1 MVRWHRSKWYV
12 ADSSQFF
19 FRIYL
24 IVFELELFIVAFVTT
39 GSNMHIEMGFRF
51 WYGPP
56 VVLYISEGFHKSI
69 LCVELASVYTKERVH
84 YRKVTFGLQKQLP
97 SQYSNCCQL
106 FPVHWLVLIL

>member
-1 MVRWHRSKWYV
+1 
-12 ADSSQFF
+12 
-19 FRIYL
+19 
-24 IVFELELFIVAFVTT
+24 
-39 GSNMHIEMGFRF
+39 MHIEMGFRF

-56 VVLYISEGFHKSI
+56 VVVYISEGFHKSI